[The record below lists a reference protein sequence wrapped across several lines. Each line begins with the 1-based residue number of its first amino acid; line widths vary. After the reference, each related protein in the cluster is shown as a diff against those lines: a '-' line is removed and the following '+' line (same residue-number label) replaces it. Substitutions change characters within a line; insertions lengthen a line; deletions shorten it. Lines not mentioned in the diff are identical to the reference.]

1 MTQEEFEQIISLVD
15 DMWENA
21 VRNKAYYQQAERAC
35 MQISSDEMKFKEI
48 AKMRTRLAD
57 LIRTNYLTK
66 DYNEKIKSY
75 IRHGKVYNFDFE
87 KAIQEMAFWLIHS
100 EAGRQELFHDENFI
114 KYIQPRIPKYCSKY
128 MKKMNN
134 QEIADI
140 VREIT
145 YPKTKQSSE
154 DVSVD

>member
-15 DMWENA
+15 DIWENA
-21 VRNKAYYQQAERAC
+21 VRNKAYYQQAERVC
-35 MQISSDEMKFKEI
+35 LQLSSDEMKLKEI
-48 AKMRTRLAD
+48 AKMKTRLAD

-75 IRHGKVYNFDFE
+75 IRNGKVYNFDFE
-87 KAIQEMAFWLIHS
+87 KAIQEMAFWLIQS
-100 EAGRQELFHDENFI
+100 EASRQELFQDENFI
-114 KYIQPRIPKYCSKY
+114 KYIEPRIPRYCRKY
-128 MKKMNN
+128 MKKMKN

-145 YPKTKQSSE
+145 HPKAKQSSE
-154 DVSVD
+154 EVSVD